1 MRRGAAKRTK
11 RACSQPLASRV
22 GKFTRLCNHC
32 VVINLQ
38 VASSGCEVYPRFTSR
53 LLSFRPFCAKVP
65 TVIASLRGCPRP
77 RRPQAYPRNPMKVPD
92 KAKSRTNSENK
103 RPRREL
109 EKTECL
115 SFASTDEVRALLS
128 DLSTRSSSQRE
139 FFYTLL
145 KRAAAQAISTD
156 SVIDPADS
164 HHTSTS

>member
-1 MRRGAAKRTK
+1 
-11 RACSQPLASRV
+11 
-22 GKFTRLCNHC
+22 
-32 VVINLQ
+32 
-38 VASSGCEVYPRFTSR
+38 
-53 LLSFRPFCAKVP
+53 
-65 TVIASLRGCPRP
+65 
-77 RRPQAYPRNPMKVPD
+77 MKVPD